1 MKKLSLLLNLT
12 GILLISCTSNMNK
25 MKSEENPF
33 FSAYETPYETP
44 NFIEINTEDYLPAF
58 KEGIRQHQEEI
69 DTIVQDPETPDFDNT
84 LAAMDISG
92 LLLIKVSNVFYN
104 LTSANTSE
112 ELQQIAKEVAPLISQ
127 HRDDIRLNAHLFKRV
142 KAVYDQKDELN
153 LTTEQEYLL
162 DKIYKDF
169 VRGGANLSKADQ
181 DKLRSINKEL
191 SLLSLQFDDN
201 ILAENNAFSMVL
213 DNKEDLAG
221 LPQFVRDAGA
231 MTAIEAG
238 QKGKWV
244 FTIHKPSLIPF
255 LQYSDRRDLREKMFL
270 AYINRGN
277 HNNEYDNKE
286 IAAKMA
292 SLRVKKANL
301 LGYETHAAYILEEN
315 MAKTP
320 DKVYELLDNIW
331 EAALPMSKKEVIEL
345 QAMIDSEGKKFTLQ
359 PWDWWYYAEKLRKAK
374 YDLSDEM
381 LKPYFEL
388 ENVRKGM
395 FDVAFKLYGLQFTER
410 KDIPKYHEDVIVF
423 EVKEADGSHIGI
435 LYQDFFPR
443 ASKSGGAWMNS
454 YRKQYK
460 IDGENVSPIITM
472 VMNFTK
478 PTAEQPSLLTFEE
491 VSTMFHEFGHALHGL
506 LSDCNYRTLSGT
518 SVPRDFV
525 ELPSQIMENWAA
537 DPNVLRSFAKHYE
550 TGETIPDELLGKL
563 ENSRYFNQ
571 GFVTVE
577 YTAAAYLDMDWHTIT
592 SSEEQNTML
601 FEDEAMKEIGLI
613 PEIVVR
619 YRSPYFAHIFAGGY
633 SSGYYSYIWAEVL
646 DADAFEAFKETSL
659 FDQKTAKAF
668 RENILERGGTDD
680 PMTLYK
686 NFRGTEPSIKP
697 MLKRKGLN

>member
-1 MKKLSLLLNLT
+1 MKKLSLLLNLV

-33 FSAYETPYETP
+33 FSVYETPYETP

-69 DTIVQDPETPDFDNT
+69 DAIVQDPEIPDFDNT

-92 LLLIKVSNVFYN
+92 MLLIKVSNVFYN

-127 HRDDIRLNAHLFKRV
+127 HRDDIRLNALLFKRV
-142 KAVYDQKDELN
+142 KAVYDQKDELA

-181 DKLRSINKEL
+181 DKLRSVNKEL

-221 LPQFVRDAGA
+221 LPQFVRDAGS
-231 MTAIEAG
+231 MTATEAG

-359 PWDWWYYAEKLRKAK
+359 PWDWWYYAEKLRKEK

-395 FDVAFKLYGLQFTER
+395 FDVATKLYGLQFTER

-423 EVKEADGSHIGI
+423 EVEEADGSHIGI

-537 DPNVLRSFAKHYE
+537 DPDVLRSFAKHYE

-563 ENSRYFNQ
+563 ENSRHFNQ

-577 YTAAAYLDMDWHTIT
+577 YTAAAYLDMDWHTLT

-686 NFRGTEPSIKP
+686 NFRGAEPSIKP
-697 MLKRKGLN
+697 MLKRKGLI